1 MGLGVTDTCAPVS
14 VHHVSSRPCILSLK
28 LHSLIGWNGLRVEAS
43 FCCRCL
49 ETSWCGSPSNKWEKK
64 VWLSFEN
71 PVYPVIYML
80 SGAVPHMIRGGGGGD
95 DAPYY
100 CSSYT
105 LLLPL
110 NSFSFQGI
118 LVATISEV
126 RISCWERSP
135 PRILLFPR
143 CI

>member
-1 MGLGVTDTCAPVS
+1 MRHKSLAYFREPGLLRDI
-14 VHHVSSRPCILSLK
+14 HVIRCSSAYDK
-28 LHSLIGWNGLRVEAS
+28 
-43 FCCRCL
+43 
-49 ETSWCGSPSNKWEKK
+49 
-64 VWLSFEN
+64 
-71 PVYPVIYML
+71 
-80 SGAVPHMIRGGGGGD
+80 GGGGGD

-118 LVATISEV
+118 LVVTISEV
-126 RISCWERSP
+126 HISCWERSP
-135 PRILLFPR
+135 PRILLFPSYKGHLRSKFSR